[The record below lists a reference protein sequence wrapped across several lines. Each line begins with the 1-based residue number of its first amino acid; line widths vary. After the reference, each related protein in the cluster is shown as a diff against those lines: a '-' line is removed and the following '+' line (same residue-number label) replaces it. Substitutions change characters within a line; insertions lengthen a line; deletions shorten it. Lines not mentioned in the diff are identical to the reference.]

1 MGMDNNGNNSKINQS
16 IFSSHYKFSE
26 VNPFSGNF
34 TPQET
39 SNPFEQKP
47 TPPTEPAVSN
57 PIKRLNGYDSVIL
70 NNTRFDEPQGED
82 VSIEYRIK
90 DKEST
95 LRELNNKIKAADN
108 YGTLNESLSLKAKRQ
123 RIMQELDSL
132 RKQQLYGGRVLGEN
146 KQPYHQEFKEKM
158 PVIYK
163 VQEFISRQIMAKIS
177 KKVKSVVDLSDSLDK
192 LSEISKSVDELIDM
206 NVPYGEKTHNYEKLT
221 EYLNQANQIHSK
233 ITKSMGRH

>member
-1 MGMDNNGNNSKINQS
+1 M
-16 IFSSHYKFSE
+16 
-26 VNPFSGNF
+26 
-34 TPQET
+34 
-39 SNPFEQKP
+39 
-47 TPPTEPAVSN
+47 
-57 PIKRLNGYDSVIL
+57 
-70 NNTRFDEPQGED
+70 
-82 VSIEYRIK
+82 
-90 DKEST
+90 
-95 LRELNNKIKAADN
+95 NNKIKAADN

-146 KQPYHQEFKEKM
+146 KQPYHQEFREKM